1 MTKLA
6 FCDYHNMVAIL
17 EKTEHNTDFHQ
28 IVDFLQASHIR
39 YALTVSPTVY
49 VSHIRQFW
57 STARIE
63 TADGETNIL
72 AKINGK
78 QRTISESSIR
88 RHLKLNDEE
97 GISTLPDNELFENL
111 SLMGYNILP
120 NQRFSFQKGQFSC
133 QWKFLIHTIM
143 QCLSPKSTSFNE
155 FSSNIATALVCLA
168 TNRTYNFS
176 KMIFDGM
183 MRNVKSKGKF
193 LMYPRFI
200 EKLLKMSQFGTI
212 KHSAIY
218 PVPFQTQKVFT
229 TLRVNSPSFSG
240 RTVPL
245 FDTMIVQQGEGSE
258 NQLEP
263 HHTPSTQ
270 HVSPPHPTHTSSPH
284 EIQSTPPE
292 AQTTP
297 QASLPHT
304 TNIPSHTPTPRRMT
318 KRAIRISQSKAL
330 SPVADETA
338 PPTRGDRYGEA
349 FPTATSLD
357 AGQDRENIPK
367 TSAMPHESFPRVT
380 SLGGDE
386 GSLKQK
392 LKELMEFCT
401 TLQSQQTQ
409 MAEKIQSQD
418 LEIKQL
424 KARIQTLEDA
434 QKPREGVQED
444 APNRGGIDQG
454 EVNVFK
460 GDAEKDSSR
469 STDKGSESTGD
480 LANVLSS
487 MGAANI
493 LASGGLKEVFT
504 TASPQVP
511 PVSSNVSTAIVT
523 ASEKDPT
530 AEVLTTARDTTPYTR
545 RPRASREVV
554 IRSTSPIPISIPSA
568 GKEDK
573 RKGKEIM
580 TEPEKPAKAKV
591 QEQMSLQL
599 ARELQEEFVHEDQ
612 SIREQIER
620 DAEIARIHAEEDL
633 RQMINEL
640 DRSNVM
646 INKHMAEY
654 EEAENDLT
662 IEEKTELITE
672 LINYQKDF
680 ARIKKYQAQQQ
691 SIQDFVPMDSKKES
705 ESLKRSGILLEKVK
719 AKRLKT
725 SDVSAQ
731 EQQESDNQ
739 DEIINLQQWAETSV
753 NITPSVVKVPI
764 CDWKF

>member
-17 EKTEHNTDFHQ
+17 ENTEHNTDFHQ

-218 PVPFQTQKVFT
+218 LVPFQTQKVFT

-270 HVSPPHPTHTSSPH
+270 HVSPPHPTHTSSPY

-292 AQTTP
+292 AKTTP
-297 QASLPHT
+297 RASLTHT
-304 TNIPSHTPTPRRMT
+304 TNISSHTPTPRRMT

-330 SPVADETA
+330 SPVADKTA
-338 PPTRGDRYGEA
+338 PPTRGDIYGEA
-349 FPTATSLD
+349 FLTATSLD
-357 AGQDRENIPK
+357 AGQDRKNIPK
-367 TSAMPHESFPRVT
+367 TSAMPHELFPRVT
-380 SLGGDE
+380 SLSGDE

-392 LKELMEFCT
+392 LQELMEFCT

-409 MAEKIQSQD
+409 MAERIQSQD

-424 KARIQTLEDA
+424 KARI
-434 QKPREGVQED
+434 
-444 APNRGGIDQG
+444 
-454 EVNVFK
+454 
-460 GDAEKDSSR
+460 
-469 STDKGSESTGD
+469 
-480 LANVLSS
+480 
-487 MGAANI
+487 
-493 LASGGLKEVFT
+493 
-504 TASPQVP
+504 
-511 PVSSNVSTAIVT
+511 
-523 ASEKDPT
+523 
-530 AEVLTTARDTTPYTR
+530 
-545 RPRASREVV
+545 
-554 IRSTSPIPISIPSA
+554 
-568 GKEDK
+568 
-573 RKGKEIM
+573 
-580 TEPEKPAKAKV
+580 
-591 QEQMSLQL
+591 
-599 ARELQEEFVHEDQ
+599 
-612 SIREQIER
+612 
-620 DAEIARIHAEEDL
+620 
-633 RQMINEL
+633 
-640 DRSNVM
+640 
-646 INKHMAEY
+646 
-654 EEAENDLT
+654 
-662 IEEKTELITE
+662 
-672 LINYQKDF
+672 
-680 ARIKKYQAQQQ
+680 
-691 SIQDFVPMDSKKES
+691 
-705 ESLKRSGILLEKVK
+705 
-719 AKRLKT
+719 
-725 SDVSAQ
+725 
-731 EQQESDNQ
+731 
-739 DEIINLQQWAETSV
+739 
-753 NITPSVVKVPI
+753 
-764 CDWKF
+764 

>member
-1 MTKLA
+1 MT
-6 FCDYHNMVAIL
+6 
-17 EKTEHNTDFHQ
+17 E
-28 IVDFLQASHIR
+28 
-39 YALTVSPTVY
+39 
-49 VSHIRQFW
+49 
-57 STARIE
+57 
-63 TADGETNIL
+63 
-72 AKINGK
+72 
-78 QRTISESSIR
+78 
-88 RHLKLNDEE
+88 
-97 GISTLPDNELFENL
+97 
-111 SLMGYNILP
+111 
-120 NQRFSFQKGQFSC
+120 
-133 QWKFLIHTIM
+133 
-143 QCLSPKSTSFNE
+143 
-155 FSSNIATALVCLA
+155 
-168 TNRTYNFS
+168 
-176 KMIFDGM
+176 
-183 MRNVKSKGKF
+183 
-193 LMYPRFI
+193 
-200 EKLLKMSQFGTI
+200 
-212 KHSAIY
+212 
-218 PVPFQTQKVFT
+218 
-229 TLRVNSPSFSG
+229 
-240 RTVPL
+240 
-245 FDTMIVQQGEGSE
+245 
-258 NQLEP
+258 
-263 HHTPSTQ
+263 
-270 HVSPPHPTHTSSPH
+270 
-284 EIQSTPPE
+284 
-292 AQTTP
+292 
-297 QASLPHT
+297 
-304 TNIPSHTPTPRRMT
+304 
-318 KRAIRISQSKAL
+318 RAIRISQSKAL
-330 SPVADETA
+330 SPVADESA

-349 FPTATSLD
+349 FLTATSLD
-357 AGQDRENIPK
+357 AGQDSENIPK

-386 GSLKQK
+386 
-392 LKELMEFCT
+392 
-401 TLQSQQTQ
+401 
-409 MAEKIQSQD
+409 
-418 LEIKQL
+418 
-424 KARIQTLEDA
+424 
-434 QKPREGVQED
+434 
-444 APNRGGIDQG
+444 DQG

-691 SIQDFVPMDSKKES
+691 RLASNHIRRNFTLFLRSMLDGRHRPQGAGNGTIDQLEEKLEEHKESDIQDGLSIFNNGP
-705 ESLKRSGILLEKVK
+705 
-719 AKRLKT
+719 
-725 SDVSAQ
+725 SASR
-731 EQQESDNQ
+731 E
-739 DEIINLQQWAETSV
+739 ETSLSEYYSFRLSGSRHGNSKGV
-753 NITPSVVKVPI
+753 DLDKLIIYTLDDVAYPFQKTTLKKMLDHKCEVSEFNEDLI
-764 CDWKF
+764 

>member
-6 FCDYHNMVAIL
+6 FCEYHNMVAIL

-28 IVDFLQASHIR
+28 IVDFLQASHI
-39 YALTVSPTVY
+39 
-49 VSHIRQFW
+49 
-57 STARIE
+57 RIE

-97 GISTLPDNELFENL
+97 WISTLPDNELFENL

-120 NQRFSFQKGQFSC
+120 NQRFSFHKGQFSC

-143 QCLSPKSTSFNE
+143 QCLSPKSASFNE

-183 MRNVKSKGKF
+183 MMNVKSKGKF
-193 LMYPRFI
+193 LMYHRFI

-212 KHSAIY
+212 KHSVIY

-245 FDTMIVQQGEGSE
+245 FDTMIVQQGAGSE

-270 HVSPPHPTHTSSPH
+270 QVSPPYLTHTSSPH

-292 AQTTP
+292 AQTTL

-304 TNIPSHTPTPRRMT
+304 INIPSHTPTPRRMT
-318 KRAIRISQSKAL
+318 KRAIWISQSKAL
-330 SPVADETA
+330 SSVADKTA
-338 PPTRGDRYGEA
+338 PPTRSDRYGEA
-349 FPTATSLD
+349 FLTATSLD

-367 TSAMPHESFPRVT
+367 TSAMPHELFPRVT
-380 SLGGDE
+380 SLGGD
-386 GSLKQK
+386 K
-392 LKELMEFCT
+392 
-401 TLQSQQTQ
+401 
-409 MAEKIQSQD
+409 D

-454 EVNVFK
+454 EVNMFK
-460 GDAEKDSSR
+460 GDSSR

-493 LASGGLKEVFT
+493 LASGGLKEGFT

-511 PVSSNVSTAIVT
+511 PVSLNVSTAIVT
-523 ASEKDPT
+523 ASGKDPT

-545 RPRASREVV
+545 RPRASRGVV

-580 TEPEKPAKAKV
+580 TELEKPAKAKV

-599 ARELQEEFVHEDQ
+599 ARELQEEFDK
-612 SIREQIER
+612 
-620 DAEIARIHAEEDL
+620 
-633 RQMINEL
+633 MINEL

-654 EEAENDLT
+654 EEVENDLT

-680 ARIKKYQAQQQ
+680 ARIKKYQARQQRLA
-691 SIQDFVPMDSKKES
+691 SKS
-705 ESLKRSGILLEKVK
+705 ERRKFYTSVLRSHAGWKTKDLRGITFDQLEEKFILKVK

-725 SDVSAQ
+725 SDVLAQ
-731 EQQESDNQ
+731 EQQESNNQ
-739 DEIINLQQWAETSV
+739 DEIINLQQWAMQVREETSV
-753 NITPSVVKVPI
+753 NITPSVVKVSI
-764 CDWKF
+764 YDWKIYKDKLREKPVKDRFKTKLPKSDLERCLFWPLKVMFKPVSTDLLWQFEAPIKS

>member
-1 MTKLA
+1 
-6 FCDYHNMVAIL
+6 
-17 EKTEHNTDFHQ
+17 
-28 IVDFLQASHIR
+28 DFLQASQIR
-39 YALTVSPTVY
+39 YALTISPTVY

-63 TADGETNIL
+63 TTDGETNIL
-72 AKINGK
+72 AKIKGK

-487 MGAANI
+487 IGAANI

-504 TASPQVP
+504 TVSPQVP

-545 RPRASREVV
+545 RPRASRGVV
-554 IRSTSPIPISIPSA
+554 IRST
-568 GKEDK
+568 
-573 RKGKEIM
+573 
-580 TEPEKPAKAKV
+580 V
-591 QEQMSLQL
+591 
-599 ARELQEEFVHEDQ
+599 
-612 SIREQIER
+612 
-620 DAEIARIHAEEDL
+620 
-633 RQMINEL
+633 
-640 DRSNVM
+640 
-646 INKHMAEY
+646 
-654 EEAENDLT
+654 
-662 IEEKTELITE
+662 
-672 LINYQKDF
+672 
-680 ARIKKYQAQQQ
+680 
-691 SIQDFVPMDSKKES
+691 
-705 ESLKRSGILLEKVK
+705 
-719 AKRLKT
+719 
-725 SDVSAQ
+725 
-731 EQQESDNQ
+731 
-739 DEIINLQQWAETSV
+739 
-753 NITPSVVKVPI
+753 TPPN
-764 CDWKF
+764 

>member
-17 EKTEHNTDFHQ
+17 ENTEHNTDFHQ

-357 AGQDRENIPK
+357 AVQNRENIPK

-409 MAEKIQSQD
+409 MAEKIQ
-418 LEIKQL
+418 K
-424 KARIQTLEDA
+424 
-434 QKPREGVQED
+434 D
-444 APNRGGIDQG
+444 APNKEGIDQG
-454 EVNVFK
+454 EVNMFK
-460 GDAEKDSSR
+460 GDAKKDSSM
-469 STDKGSESTGD
+469 STDKGSESIGD

-493 LASGGLKEVFT
+493 LVSGDLKEVFT

-545 RPRASREVV
+545 RPRASKGVL
-554 IRSTSPIPISIPSA
+554 IRSTSPIPI
-568 GKEDK
+568 K
-573 RKGKEIM
+573 
-580 TEPEKPAKAKV
+580 
-591 QEQMSLQL
+591 
-599 ARELQEEFVHEDQ
+599 EFVHEDQ

-640 DRSNVM
+640 DRSN
-646 INKHMAEY
+646 
-654 EEAENDLT
+654 
-662 IEEKTELITE
+662 
-672 LINYQKDF
+672 KDF

-691 SIQDFVPMDSKKES
+691 RVASKSERRKFYTCALRSHAGWKTKDLRGMTFDHLEEKFIPVWESIQDFVPMDSKKES

-725 SDVSAQ
+725 SDVLAQ

-739 DEIINLQQWAETSV
+739 DEITNLQ
-753 NITPSVVKVPI
+753 
-764 CDWKF
+764 